1 MIFHYN
7 NSIKRVIHYPRQLR
21 CRALKRRVPGELI
34 RIFSSEI
41 FVIFKTWILK
51 LRIIKRQK
59 QLFKDDPVFC
69 DVIFCCKSLN
79 LKFLQDNLIYF
90 M

>member
-1 MIFHYN
+1 MISHYN
-7 NSIKRVIHYPRQLR
+7 NSMKRVIHYPRQLR
-21 CRALKRRVPGELI
+21 CRALKRRVLGELI
-34 RIFSSEI
+34 RIISSEI
-41 FVIFKTWILK
+41 FVIFKTLILK

-59 QLFKDDPVFC
+59 QSFKDDPVFC